1 MNNLMKLL
9 CQNGKHKSRVHP
21 CLSDSVRDPGPSGS
35 VRVHPGPSGSIRAHP
50 GKGSKKKE
58 DANMKKEG

>member
-1 MNNLMKLL
+1 MNNLMKLV

-21 CLSDSVRDPGPSGS
+21 CQSDSVRDPGPSGS
-35 VRVHPGPSGSIRAHP
+35 VRVHPGPSGSIRVRAVE
-50 GKGSKKKE
+50 KK